1 MLLLKALQCPP
12 GAFRLL
18 PKFPPATYHC
28 LDPGFCGSVWP
39 VLCHLSLSPYSSPML
54 HPLRAE
60 NSRALSYLWALLMSV
75 SPPQKRSSEPSI
87 PSKPLL
93 ATLSPCSSDVFHDTQ
108 HRLLLP
114 AYCLIP
120 HPVYALLNSRCLS
133 LVQCYAQGG
142 VMRVHSW
149 L

>member
-12 GAFRLL
+12 GAFRLQ
-18 PKFPPATYHC
+18 PKFPSATYHC
-28 LDPGFCGSVWP
+28 LHPGFCGSVQP

-54 HPLRAE
+54 RPLHAE
-60 NSRALSYLWALLMSV
+60 NSRALSYLWALSMSV

-93 ATLSPCSSDVFHDTQ
+93 ATLSPCSGDLFHDTQ
-108 HRLLLP
+108 HCLLLP
-114 AYCLIP
+114 ACCFIP
-120 HPVYALLNSRCLS
+120 HLVHGLLNSSCLS
-133 LVQCYAQGG
+133 LVQYCAQGG
-142 VMRVHSW
+142 AIRVHSW